1 MQTRPLP
8 EAGPDDEVLAQLQ
21 LDNQLCFALYRAS
34 RAVIRSYGPALD
46 ALGLTYVQYL
56 ALLVL
61 WQEAPLP
68 VGSIG
73 ARLHLETSTLT
84 PLLKRMEESGLVT
97 RTRDPKD
104 ERRVLI
110 DLTPEAWAMRERARG
125 VPEQVSSC
133 FALAPDEARRL
144 HRTLTELADTV
155 EGAAGAPAMTPPEAP
170 GR

>member
-1 MQTRPLP
+1 MQTRQHS
-8 EAGPDDEVLAQLQ
+8 EAGLADDVPAQLQ

-84 PLLKRMEESGLVT
+84 PLLKRMEDAGLVS
-97 RTRDPKD
+97 RTRDPHD

-110 DLTPEAWAMRERARG
+110 DLTPEAWAMRGRAQDI
-125 VPEQVSSC
+125 PEQVYSR

-144 HRTLTELADTV
+144 HRTLTELADTLD
-155 EGAAGAPAMTPPEAP
+155 GAADAPAMTPPEAP

>member
-1 MQTRPLP
+1 MHTRT
-8 EAGPDDEVLAQLQ
+8 DDEVVPAEGVPAQLL

-34 RAVIRSYGPALD
+34 RAVTRTYGPVLD
-46 ALGLTYVQYL
+46 ELGLTYVQYL

-61 WQEAPLP
+61 WEEAPLP
-68 VGSIG
+68 VGAIG

-84 PLLKRMEESGLVT
+84 PLLKRMEENGLVT
-97 RTRDPKD
+97 RTRDAQD

-110 DLTPEAWAMRERARG
+110 DLTPEAWAMQERARG
-125 VPEQVSSC
+125 VPEQVYSC

-144 HRTLTELADTV
+144 HLTLTELADTLDGV
-155 EGAAGAPAMTPPEAP
+155 AGAPTVPPRGST

>member
-1 MQTRPLP
+1 MQMRRQP
-8 EAGPDDEVLAQLQ
+8 EARPVGDDLAQLQ

-68 VGSIG
+68 VGAIG

-84 PLLKRMEESGLVT
+84 PLLKRMEDAGLVS
-97 RTRDPKD
+97 RTRDPRD

-125 VPEQVSSC
+125 VPEQVYSC
-133 FALAPDEARRL
+133 FALAPEEARRL
-144 HRTLTELADTV
+144 HRTLTELADTLD
-155 EGAAGAPAMTPPEAP
+155 GASAMTPRPAS